1 MTREEL
7 DTLWFKAMR
16 EVPDDDFT
24 RYRFAALVA
33 EAERERM
40 TVNSIHS
47 CHPECDR
54 PGCVAVRKAVEA
66 EREAC
71 AKVCED
77 IEMRNT
83 RQGPADCAVAIRA
96 RGSK

>member
-16 EVPDDDFT
+16 EAGDDFT

-33 EAERERM
+33 A
-40 TVNSIHS
+40 
-47 CHPECDR
+47 
-54 PGCVAVRKAVEA
+54 A

-71 AKVCED
+71 IQDVRSYGGIHIYDAGKIV
-77 IEMRNT
+77 
-83 RQGPADCAVAIRA
+83 QAIRA